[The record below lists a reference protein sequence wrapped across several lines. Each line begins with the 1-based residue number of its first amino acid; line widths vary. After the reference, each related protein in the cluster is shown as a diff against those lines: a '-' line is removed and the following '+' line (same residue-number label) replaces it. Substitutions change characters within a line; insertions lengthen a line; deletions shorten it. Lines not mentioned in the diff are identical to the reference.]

1 MTGYGRGVISTPSYS
16 ITIDI
21 KSINHRF
28 VETYFKLPKVYLFI
42 EDRLRREVNNRI
54 SRGKI
59 EVTVTI
65 EKLVTE
71 ENLVQVNQSLFA
83 SYMTA
88 IDQLKQNFGLN
99 GTVDIQT
106 IINLP
111 DVFRVTQ
118 PEIDQEL
125 LSGFAV
131 QALNSGL
138 DSLILSRQSEGE
150 RLVKD
155 LLAKISFLSSL
166 RLQLIELAPLVV
178 STYQEKLTKR
188 ILELMN
194 GIEIDPA
201 RIAMEVAIF
210 ADKSDINEELVRLE
224 SHLLQFTDALR
235 SQEPIGRRLDF
246 LVQELNR
253 EINTVGSKA
262 NDLKIAQ
269 LVIDFKSE
277 LEKIREQI
285 QNIE

>member
-16 ITIDI
+16 ITIDV

-28 VETYFKLPKVYLFI
+28 VETYFKLPKIYLFL

-54 SRGKI
+54 ARGKI

-88 IDQLKQNFGLN
+88 FDQLKQNFGLN
-99 GTVDIQT
+99 GNVDIQT

-118 PEIDQEL
+118 SEIDQEL

-138 DSLILSRQSEGE
+138 DSLIISRQSEGD
-150 RLVKD
+150 RLVKN
-155 LLAKISFLSSL
+155 LQEKLSILSSL

-178 STYQEKLTKR
+178 SAYQEKLTKR

-224 SHLLQFTDALR
+224 SHLLQFTDSLR
-235 SQEPIGRRLDF
+235 SPEPIGRRLDF